1 MLFWHLGASIAI
13 ARYTFRDEKMDL
25 RFLALG
31 ALLPDIVDTPIG
43 LAMWDSF
50 QSVRLVA
57 HSLLAAVAVMVL
69 VLIRTRRGRP
79 RRRWM
84 AVAVGM
90 LLHLF
95 LDAMWDSQ
103 ETLLWPFLGTVFSE
117 QAYATAGAYVA
128 SVISDPLVWALEV
141 VGVAYL
147 LVLARRGNLGDSA
160 ARNAFVQ
167 TGVIEVPIPE
177 G

>member
-1 MLFWHLGASIAI
+1 
-13 ARYTFRDEKMDL
+13 
-25 RFLALG
+25 
-31 ALLPDIVDTPIG
+31 
-43 LAMWDSF
+43 AMWGTF
-50 QSVRLVA
+50 QSVRLVT
-57 HSLLAAVAVMVL
+57 HSLLAAVTVMILVL
-69 VLIRTRRGRP
+69 VRTRRGRP

-103 ETLLWPFLGTVFSE
+103 ETLLWPFLGLGFSE
-117 QAYATAGAYVA
+117 QAYVTVGAYVA
-128 SVISDPLVWALEV
+128 SVVSSPLVWVFEAIGL
-141 VGVAYL
+141 GYL
-147 LVLARRGNLGDSA
+147 AVLARRGGLADRA
-160 ARNAFVQ
+160 ARRMLLR